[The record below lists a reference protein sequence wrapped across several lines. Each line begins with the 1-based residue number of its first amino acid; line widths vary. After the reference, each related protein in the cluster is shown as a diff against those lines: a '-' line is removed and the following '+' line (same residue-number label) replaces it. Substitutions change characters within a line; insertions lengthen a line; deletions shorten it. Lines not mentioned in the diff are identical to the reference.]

1 MLAVIEDIHCS
12 RRSRAIPTCI
22 LPLTI
27 VCLMCSIITEI
38 DSDTTYATV
47 IESVI
52 YSTIVS
58 SGLIVLLHF
67 LKG

>member
-1 MLAVIEDIHCS
+1 
-12 RRSRAIPTCI
+12 
-22 LPLTI
+22 
-27 VCLMCSIITEI
+27 MCSIITEI